1 MSIFS
6 RAAVVVLALTLVGVD
21 RPFAL
26 AQQSGQPA
34 MPARP
39 GDVVQGIVHREGDER
54 YRLTFGASGAAF
66 VEVSGAPADCS
77 FQVGSQGFQESDSS
91 PADWTDGQPGQPVR
105 HSFRVQAGRPGTVWV
120 MLRSRVAGVGANRWT
135 GVACSNNGPVYLT
148 PERVGPAAA
157 APSTFEGRPV
167 RPPIAFRLVAQAE
180 GAPAAAQSSSSRTT
194 PATSGGSAS
203 LRDERLGF
211 SLDYPADWSAAPA
224 ERGTTRLTG
233 RAGTPASEVVVTVTV
248 VAKSASPN
256 SSDVQQLL
264 RIHER
269 LTDAG
274 AELVQFGPTKV
285 GGQTAAFASHAYDGR
300 NAQGK
305 TVPFNHVQLV
315 LDRGANYYLISFVA
329 PHDVF
334 VKQTA
339 VFKQM
344 FSSWRFLP

>member
-1 MSIFS
+1 
-6 RAAVVVLALTLVGVD
+6 
-21 RPFAL
+21 
-26 AQQSGQPA
+26 

-77 FQVGSQGFQESDSS
+77 FQVGSLGFQESDSS

-167 RPPIAFRLVAQAE
+167 RPPITFRLVAQAE
-180 GAPAAAQSSSSRTT
+180 GAPAPSTQAGAFRAG
-194 PATSGGSAS
+194 PADPGRSAS

-211 SLDYPADWSAAPA
+211 SLDYPEDWSAAPA
-224 ERGTTRLTG
+224 QNGTSTLTG
-233 RAGTPASEVVVTVTV
+233 RPGTPASEAVVTVTV
-248 VAKSASPN
+248 VSKSAVPN
-256 SSDVQQLL
+256 SSDMQILL
-264 RIHER
+264 RMHER
-269 LTDAG
+269 LTDMG
-274 AELVQFGPTKV
+274 AKLVNLGPAAF
-285 GGQTAAFASHAYDGR
+285 GGQTAAFASHIYDDK

-305 TVPFNHVQLV
+305 TAPFDHVLLV
-315 LDRGANYYLISFVA
+315 LDHGANYYLVAFVA
-329 PHDVF
+329 PHDLF
-334 VKQTA
+334 VKQTP
-339 VFKQM
+339 VFKRI
-344 FSSWRFLP
+344 FTSWRFLP